1 MNNEYGQPRL
11 QVRCN
16 YDDHRIH
23 IQGVGEPTVNRK
35 YGIALELRA
44 PISLTGWLA
53 EQTAKLKSPASGN
66 QLYIEMEVCHYP
78 EADKNQLLIHGTE
91 LNHPEGVMLN
101 ISTESSDVKNLID
114 FVKATSSGLRIMSG
128 PVFKSDMEGSE

>member
-1 MNNEYGQPRL
+1 MSNEYGKPRI

-53 EQTAKLKSPASGN
+53 EQTAKLNSPASGN

-91 LNHPEGVMLN
+91 LNHPEGAMLN
-101 ISTESSDVKNLID
+101 ISSESGDVKVLMD
-114 FVKATSSGLRIMSG
+114 FVKATASGLRIMSG
-128 PVFKSDMEGSE
+128 PVFKSDTEVSE

>member
-1 MNNEYGQPRL
+1 MNNEYGKPRI

-53 EQTAKLKSPASGN
+53 EQTAKLNSPASGN

-91 LNHPEGVMLN
+91 LNHPEGAMLN
-101 ISTESSDVKNLID
+101 ISTESGDVKVLMD
-114 FVKATSSGLRIMSG
+114 FVKATASGLRIMSG
-128 PVFKSDMEGSE
+128 PVFKSDTEVSE

>member
-1 MNNEYGQPRL
+1 MNNEYGKARL

-53 EQTAKLKSPASGN
+53 EQTAKLNSPASGN

-91 LNHPEGVMLN
+91 LNHPEGAMLN
-101 ISTESSDVKNLID
+101 ISTESGDVKVLMD
-114 FVKATSSGLRIMSG
+114 FVKATASGLRIMSG
-128 PVFKSDMEGSE
+128 PVFKSDTEVSE